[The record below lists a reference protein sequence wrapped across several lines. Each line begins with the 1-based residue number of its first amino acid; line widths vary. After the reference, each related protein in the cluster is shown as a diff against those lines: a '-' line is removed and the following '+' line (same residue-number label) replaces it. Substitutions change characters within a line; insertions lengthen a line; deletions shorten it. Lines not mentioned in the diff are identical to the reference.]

1 VDSLP
6 GEPAG
11 CPLEGPQG
19 LQWKCGEL
27 PQEAQSV
34 EGRRRNGRDQSS
46 SPRRV
51 GTHLQQRSDRKG
63 MINIETQS
71 RLAGRT
77 IIEKAVRFFGP
88 DGLDLEITD
97 RSELSARF
105 EGANGFVGILLESHG
120 RRKRTQVRA
129 VGREY
134 EAKIREFISTL

>member
-1 VDSLP
+1 
-6 GEPAG
+6 
-11 CPLEGPQG
+11 
-19 LQWKCGEL
+19 
-27 PQEAQSV
+27 
-34 EGRRRNGRDQSS
+34 
-46 SPRRV
+46 
-51 GTHLQQRSDRKG
+51 